1 MRLLARREHAARE
14 LRHKLIAKGFP
25 ETLAEAAVQW
35 ARAEGW
41 QSDAR
46 YAEALVR
53 TRVEAGYGPLRIE
66 QELTRQGIAL
76 ELRAA
81 ALAPFEGEWRARA
94 EVARRRRFGAAPPKD
109 IRERARQVRFLQYR
123 GFAPGL
129 ARAVVGD
136 GAEAEEW
143 NE

>member
-1 MRLLARREHAARE
+1 MRLLARREHAADE
-14 LRHKLIAKGFP
+14 LRRKLIAKGYP
-25 ETLAEAAVQW
+25 EALVEAAVERAQ
-35 ARAEGW
+35 AEGW

-66 QELTRQGIAL
+66 QELARQGIAP

-81 ALAPFEGEWRARA
+81 ALAPFEGEWRTRA
-94 EVARRRRFGAAPPKD
+94 EAARRRRFGVVPPKD
-109 IRERARQVRFLQYR
+109 FRERARQARFLQYR

-129 ARAVVGD
+129 VRAVVG
-136 GAEAEEW
+136 AASEAEEW

>member
-1 MRLLARREHAARE
+1 VRLLARREHAVHE
-14 LRHKLIAKGFP
+14 LRRKLIAKGFS
-25 ETLAEAAVQW
+25 EDAAKAAIER

-46 YAEALVR
+46 YAEALAR
-53 TRVEAGYGPLRIE
+53 TRVEAGYGPLRID
-66 QELTRQGIAL
+66 QELSRQGIAP

-94 EVARRRRFGAAPPKD
+94 EAVRRRRFGAAPPKD
-109 IRERARQVRFLQYR
+109 FRERARQARFLQYR

-129 ARAVVGD
+129 VRAVVGD
-136 GAEAEEW
+136 AAEAEGW
-143 NE
+143 